1 MSNLVFL
8 YLYRNR
14 DQEQNT
20 VNGVYK
26 TMYYVVV
33 CAYKSMR
40 LCVRLCL
47 CVHLLYAVIQCVEI
61 IHQSSQSILSSL
73 IFAAMVSFV
82 CIVLIY
88 SVLVSLNAYLYVNL
102 QCDDERGACQYSAA
116 STTQYFLSQNPLLM
130 GYKPRCS
137 RAHVL
142 DQHRQMAG
150 LHWLYSTVSAKS
162 GRQTKS
168 HLKSPSMFININE
181 KKKKKAFQHN
191 IPHCNMSTRL
201 PFTKIVHNPTKPEL
215 ILANGHHFLVLN
227 TR

>member
-1 MSNLVFL
+1 M
-8 YLYRNR
+8 
-14 DQEQNT
+14 
-20 VNGVYK
+20 
-26 TMYYVVV
+26 
-33 CAYKSMR
+33 C
-40 LCVRLCL
+40 LCVRLRL

-82 CIVLIY
+82 YIVLIY

-142 DQHRQMAG
+142 DQHSQMAG
-150 LHWLYSTVSAKS
+150 LHWLYSTVSAES
-162 GRQTKS
+162 GRQTKE
-168 HLKSPSMFININE
+168 SPQEPINVHRHQR
-181 KKKKKAFQHN
+181 KKKAFQHN

-215 ILANGHHFLVLN
+215 VLANGHHFLVLN